1 MDIDEVCSH
10 LSGKIYEFSDERLEK
25 LEQEHAR
32 EKKEIDSLKTVKTS
46 N

>member
-1 MDIDEVCSH
+1 MDIDEACNH
-10 LSGKIYEFSDERLEK
+10 LSGKIYEFSDERLEH

-32 EKKEIDSLKTVKTS
+32 EKKEIDSMKAVKTS